1 MRMTDEILKM
11 AQNILCQR
19 KYKKNASKQKTTDS
33 TRTVQEK
40 KN

>member
-1 MRMTDEILKM
+1 MKFERWHRIYDARE
-11 AQNILCQR
+11 NIR
-19 KYKKNASKQKTTDS
+19 KKNGSKQKTTDS